1 MLRDLRALSLC
12 SLILGS
18 LFLAACGSE
27 APLAPTTDAGGVEEA
42 GDTGGAEVAE
52 KDLAVELERYLTGR
66 FDSVTQAKADLSYFE
81 IQLQTCKVEAPA
93 LGAHV
98 LYVEQAR
105 MDTLSAPYRQRL
117 YVIEKK
123 GAGAVSRVFEL
134 VSPVKAKGLCKD
146 PSRIAF
152 DPTMVTERA
161 GCAVVVNWETDR
173 FVGGTNG
180 RDCPSDLSGATYATS
195 EVTID
200 AAGMKSWDRGFDD
213 AGVQKWGATKGGYVF
228 ERRTPL
234 P

>member
-1 MLRDLRALSLC
+1 MLRDLGALVF
-12 SLILGS
+12 GS
-18 LFLAACGSE
+18 LLFTACGSE
-27 APLAPTTDAGGVEEA
+27 APLAATDSGVSDA
-42 GDTGGAEVAE
+42 PDAASDGAEVGE
-52 KDLAVELERYLTGR
+52 RDLAVELERYLTGR

-134 VSPVKAKGLCKD
+134 VSPTKAKGLCKD
-146 PSRIAF
+146 PTRLTF

-161 GCAVVVNWETDR
+161 GCAVVVNWETDH

-180 RDCPSDLSGATYATS
+180 KDCPSDLSGATYATS

-200 AAGMKSWDRGFDD
+200 AGGMKSWDRGFDD
-213 AGVQKWGATKGGYVF
+213 AGAQKWGATKGPYVF

>member
-1 MLRDLRALSLC
+1 MLRVLRTLT
-12 SLILGS
+12 LGS
-18 LFLAACGSE
+18 LFLAGCGSE
-27 APLAPTTDAGGVEEA
+27 APPAATDSGAVDAPDA
-42 GDTGGAEVAE
+42 DGAEVVE

-66 FDSVTQAKADLSYFE
+66 FDSVTQAKADLTYFE
-81 IQLQTCKVEAPA
+81 IQLQTCKVDAPA

-98 LYVEQAR
+98 LYIEQAR

-134 VSPVKAKGLCKD
+134 VSPTKAKGLCKD
-146 PSRIAF
+146 PSKITF
-152 DPTMVTERA
+152 EPTMVTERA
-161 GCAVVVNWETDR
+161 GCAVVVNWEADH

-180 RDCPSDLSGATYATS
+180 KDCPSDLSGATYATS

-213 AGVQKWGATKGGYVF
+213 AGVQKWGATKGAYVF